1 MSVPEVMAC
10 GAGGWGMSAR
20 ERWALG
26 DGGGGG
32 GGAKGRA
39 GGEGGSQ
46 VSSSWGGTSMNASRA
61 SMAVTPPQG
70 SLQVFKR

>member
-1 MSVPEVMAC
+1 MAC
-10 GAGGWGMSAR
+10 GAGEGGMSAR

-32 GGAKGRA
+32 S
-39 GGEGGSQ
+39 GEGGSQ

-61 SMAVTPPQG
+61 SRAVTPPQG

>member
-32 GGAKGRA
+32 ARRA
-39 GGEGGSQ
+39 GRGAREGARCPAAG
-46 VSSSWGGTSMNASRA
+46 VG
-61 SMAVTPPQG
+61 PP
-70 SLQVFKR
+70 

>member
-26 DGGGGG
+26 DGAG